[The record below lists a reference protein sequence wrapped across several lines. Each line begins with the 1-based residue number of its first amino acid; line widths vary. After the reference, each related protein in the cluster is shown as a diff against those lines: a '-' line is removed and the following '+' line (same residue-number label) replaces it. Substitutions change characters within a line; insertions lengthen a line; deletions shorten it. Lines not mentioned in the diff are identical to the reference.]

1 MPCITPLIIKEMTI
15 RFTIL
20 SVFIFYTAIV
30 LTACKEKDVPLKDA
44 SFELLTAEKTGLHF
58 ENQLQQSI
66 DFSIFDYMYF
76 FNGGGVAAADFNGD
90 GLIDLFFT
98 SNRGKN
104 KLFIN
109 KGNMQFEDV
118 SEKAGIEG
126 NGEWATGASVVD
138 INNDGRIDI
147 YVSVVG
153 DHHTLEGSNLLFVC
167 TEIKDGIPVF
177 QNQAIN
183 YDLDLVG
190 FGTQAVFFDVDK
202 DGDLDMFM
210 LNHSVHQN
218 GTFGRRFEFD
228 GQVSATAGDK
238 LFINED
244 GRFVEHT
251 LKAGIYSTAIGY
263 GLGVAISDVNNNG
276 LPDIYI
282 GNDFHE
288 NDYLYL
294 NQGDGTFKEL
304 LTEQMGQTSRYSM
317 GVDIADI
324 NNDGFHDIFS
334 LDMMPYDRFILKSSL
349 GEDSYDN
356 HMFKK
361 RFGYN
366 DQYSRNTLQLNNGDS
381 TFSEIARYAGV
392 FATDWS
398 WAALFFDFNNNGY
411 KDLFVSN
418 GIPRRMND
426 IDYINFLEENEDKKM
441 RTSTG
446 LMDEEDLNVV
456 EQMPRIKIPN
466 MFFSNQGNLSFGNI
480 EKSIRNNLNSYSNGA
495 IFVDLDNDGDLDIV
509 VNNIEDKPFIYKNL
523 SVENQKSQDALI
535 LSLKGSP
542 ENIHAI
548 GTRVL
553 VYKREEV
560 ISQEFYPVRG
570 FQSSALAP
578 LHIGVGNAEDV
589 QEIIII
595 WPDGTRSSIDN
606 PVYNKVTTLAWEP
619 GLPDFDYSL
628 LKKDNET
635 AFYVE
640 NISHLLHSNM
650 VHQENNFPEFNREP
664 LIPFLTSTEGP
675 AIAVADINGDGLDD
689 VFVGRAKM
697 YPSSVFLQTKKGG
710 FEELHLPILKNDS
723 TFEDVHAVWH
733 DMDMDGHPDLIV
745 TSGGNEYWGTSE
757 YLLQRIYF
765 NDGKGNLTEKIYLPD
780 AHLTA
785 SVLAVGDYDGDGL
798 PDIFAGGRAVS
809 RYYGHDPTSYL
820 FKNLGNRKFENVTS
834 HSFSELS
841 NVGMVRDAL
850 WHDFDGDGKPD
861 LIVASEWETIKIF
874 YNKGKTFSPVEISS
888 HKGWWNTL
896 FLADLNEDG
905 KTDIIAGNQG
915 LNSRMPAS
923 VSQPIRMYVND
934 FDNNGQPEQIITY
947 YLQGEETLLANHES
961 LLKQIPE
968 LKKRFLFAKD
978 FAKANLVDLFGQ
990 TSILN
995 SRMYE
1000 ANTMASMV
1008 FIQSEQGAFSADELP
1023 GRLQLSTLD
1032 AIQQLENQPLFI
1044 SGGNTYGNHMEIGKN
1059 DADFGNFFV
1068 YNEKGKIDV
1077 VRPDGLKIA
1086 GQVRSLQNIKIGA
1099 EHCLLIGI
1107 NNEPLQLIKFSMREK
1122 GNLQA
1127 EKNR

>member
-1 MPCITPLIIKEMTI
+1 MKIH
-15 RFTIL
+15 FTL
-20 SVFIFYTAIV
+20 FPALLLLFSAV
-30 LTACKEKDVPLKDA
+30 LPACKEKQVSVKDA
-44 SFELLTAEKTGLHF
+44 AFELLTAEKTGLHF

-66 DFSIFDYMYF
+66 EFSIFDYMYF
-76 FNGGGVAAADFNGD
+76 FNGGGVAAADFNQD

-104 KLFIN
+104 KLFLN
-109 KGNMQFEDV
+109 KGNLQFEDV

-138 INNDGRIDI
+138 INNDGMIDI

-177 QNQAIN
+177 QNKAID

-190 FGTQAVFFDVDK
+190 FGTQAVFFDIDK

-228 GQVSATAGDK
+228 GKVSATAGDK
-238 LFINED
+238 LFINEN
-244 GRFVEHT
+244 GRFTEQT

-263 GLGVAISDVNNNG
+263 GLGVAVSDINNNG

-294 NQGDGTFKEL
+294 NQGDGTFVEL
-304 LTEQMGQTSRYSM
+304 LTEQMGQTSRYTM

-334 LDMMPYDRFILKSSL
+334 LDMMPYDRYILKSSL

-356 HMFKK
+356 HSFKK

-456 EQMPRIKIPN
+456 EKMPRIKIPN
-466 MFFSNQGNLSFGNI
+466 MFFSNQGNLTFGNI
-480 EKSIRNNLNSYSNGA
+480 GKSIRNNLNSYSNGA
-495 IFVDLDNDGDLDIV
+495 IYVDLDNDGDLDIV

-523 SVENQKSQDALI
+523 SVENQRSHDALI

-548 GTRVL
+548 GTRIL
-553 VYKREEV
+553 INKKDEV

-578 LHIGVGNAEDV
+578 FHIGVGQAKDV
-589 QEIIII
+589 QKIIII
-595 WPDGTRSSIDN
+595 WPDGTSFTLEN
-606 PVYNKVTTLAWEP
+606 PVFNKIVELAWKP
-619 GLPDFDYSL
+619 GLPDFDYSI
-628 LKKDNET
+628 LKKKSQGE
-635 AFYVE
+635 FYVE
-640 NISHLLHSNM
+640 DLSHFLHSNM
-650 VHQENNFPEFNREP
+650 AHSENNFPEFNREP
-664 LIPFLTSTEGP
+664 LIPFLTSSEGP

-697 YPSSVFLQTKKGG
+697 YPSSVFIQTKEGT
-710 FEELHLPILKNDS
+710 FEELNVPLLANDS
-723 TFEDVHAVWH
+723 TFEDVHAVWQ
-733 DMDMDGHPDLIV
+733 DVDMDGYPDLIV
-745 TSGGNEYWGTSE
+745 ASGGNEYWGTSE

-765 NDGKGNLTEKIYLPD
+765 NDGKGNLTEKLYLPD

-785 SVLAVGDYDGDGL
+785 SVVAVDDYDGDGL
-798 PDIFAGGRAVS
+798 PDIFIGGRAVP
-809 RYYGHDPTSYL
+809 RYYGQEPLSYL

-834 HSFSELS
+834 TSYQELHTA
-841 NVGMVRDAL
+841 GMVKDAH
-850 WHDFDGDGKPD
+850 WHDFDGDGRPD
-861 LIVASEWETIKIF
+861 LIIASEWETIKIF
-874 YNKGKTFSPVEISS
+874 YNKDGYFSPVQITT

-896 FLADLNEDG
+896 LLADINQDG

-915 LNSRMPAS
+915 LNSRMTAS
-923 VSQPIRMYVND
+923 DKEPIRMYVND
-934 FDNNGQPEQIITY
+934 FDKNGQPEQIITY
-947 YLQGEETLLANHES
+947 YLQGEETLLANHEA
-961 LLKQIPE
+961 LRKQIPE

-978 FAKANLVDLFGQ
+978 FAKASLTDLFGKPAIQ
-990 TSILN
+990 N
-995 SRMYE
+995 SLIYE
-1000 ANTMASMV
+1000 ANTMASML
-1008 FIQSEQGAFSADELP
+1008 FLQTEPGNFEATELT
-1023 GRLQLSTLD
+1023 GTLQFSTLD
-1032 AIQQLENQPLFI
+1032 AIEKVEGYPWYI

-1068 YNEKGKIDV
+1068 YNENGKIDV
-1077 VRPDGLKIA
+1077 IRPEGLKLE
-1086 GQVRSLQNIKIGA
+1086 GQVRSIKNIKIG
-1099 EHCLLIGI
+1099 EDHYLLLGI
-1107 NNEPLQLIKFSMREK
+1107 NNESLKLIKISMVNK
-1122 GNLQA
+1122 GNIYA

>member
-1 MPCITPLIIKEMTI
+1 MKIH
-15 RFTIL
+15 FTIFPAL
-20 SVFIFYTAIV
+20 MLFYCAVLPGCKDNKVAI
-30 LTACKEKDVPLKDA
+30 KDA
-44 SFELLTAEKTGLHF
+44 TFELIQAEKTGLHF

-76 FNGGGVAAADFNGD
+76 FNGGGVAAADFNQD

-104 KLFIN
+104 KLFLN
-109 KGNMQFEDV
+109 KGNLQFEDV

-138 INNDGRIDI
+138 INNDGLIDI

-153 DHHTLEGSNLLFVC
+153 NHHTLEGSNLMFVC
-167 TEIKDGIPVF
+167 AEIKDGIPVF
-177 QNQAIN
+177 KNQAID

-190 FGTQAVFFDVDK
+190 FGTQAVFFDFDK

-218 GTFGRRFEFD
+218 GTFGRRLEFD
-228 GQVSATAGDK
+228 GKVSATAGDK
-238 LFINED
+238 LFINEN
-244 GRFVEHT
+244 GRFIEHT
-251 LKAGIYSTAIGY
+251 INSGIYSTAIGY
-263 GLGVAISDVNNNG
+263 GLGVAVSDINNNG

-288 NDYLYL
+288 NDYLYI
-294 NQGDGTFKEL
+294 NQGDGSFKEL
-304 LTEQMGQTSRYSM
+304 LTEQMGQTSRYTM

-334 LDMMPYDRFILKSSL
+334 LDMMPYDRYILKSSL

-418 GIPRRMND
+418 GIPRRMNN

-446 LMDEEDLNVV
+446 LMDEDDLNVV

-466 MFFSNQGNLSFGNI
+466 MFFSNQGNLAFENI
-480 EKSIRNNLNSYSNGA
+480 GKSIRNNLNSYSNGA
-495 IFVDLDNDGDLDIV
+495 IYVDLDNDGDLDVV

-523 SVENQKSQDALI
+523 SVENQRSQDALI

-542 ENIHAI
+542 KNICAI

-553 VYKREEV
+553 IYKNNEV
-560 ISQEFYPVRG
+560 ISHEYYPVRG
-570 FQSSALAP
+570 FQSSALSP
-578 LHIGVGNAEDV
+578 LHVGVGKAETV

-595 WPDGTRSSIDN
+595 WPDGTSLSLDN
-606 PVYNKVTTLAWEP
+606 PAFNEIVELQWKP
-619 GLPDFDYSL
+619 GLPEFDYNR
-628 LKKDNET
+628 LKKKSQGD
-635 AFYVE
+635 FYVE
-640 NISHLLHSNM
+640 DLSHVLHDNM
-650 VHQENNFPEFNREP
+650 VHMENNFPEFNREP

-675 AIAVADINGDGLDD
+675 AIAIADINGDGLDD
-689 VFVGRAKM
+689 VFLGRAKM
-697 YPSSVFLQTKKGG
+697 YPSSVFIQTQEGG
-710 FEELHLPILKNDS
+710 FEELNLPLLKSDS
-723 TFEDVHAVWH
+723 TFEDVHATWKDV
-733 DMDMDGHPDLIV
+733 DMDGYPDLIV
-745 TSGGNEYWGTSE
+745 ASGGNEYWGTSE

-765 NDGKGNLTEKIYLPD
+765 NDGNGNLTEKLYLPD

-785 SVLAVGDYDGDGL
+785 SVVAVEDYDGDGL
-798 PDIFAGGRAVS
+798 PDIFIGGRAIP
-809 RYYGHDPTSYL
+809 RFYGQEPASYL
-820 FKNLGNRKFENVTS
+820 FKNLGNRKFENVSMQT
-834 HSFSELS
+834 FSELS
-841 NVGMVRDAL
+841 NVGMVRDAR

-861 LIVASEWETIKIF
+861 LIIASEWETIKIY
-874 YNKGKTFSPVEISS
+874 YNKGNSFSPVEIST

-896 FLADLNEDG
+896 FLADLNHNG

-923 VSQPIRMYVND
+923 DIEPIRMYVND

-947 YLQGEETLLANHES
+947 YLQGEETLLANHEA

-978 FAKANLVDLFGQ
+978 FAGAGLRDLLGQ
-990 TSILN
+990 TAIQN
-995 SRMYE
+995 SRVYE

-1008 FIQSEQGAFSADELP
+1008 FIQKEQGSFEADELP
-1023 GRLQLSTLD
+1023 GKLQLSTLN
-1032 AIQQLENQPLFI
+1032 AIENVQDHPLFI

-1068 YNEKGKIDV
+1068 YHDKGKMDIF
-1077 VRPDGLKIA
+1077 RPNGLKIK
-1086 GQVRSLQNIKIGA
+1086 GQIRNIKNIKIG
-1099 EHCLLIGI
+1099 EDHYLLFGI
-1107 NNEPLQLIKFSMREK
+1107 NNEPLQLINISTFNN
-1122 GNLQA
+1122 GNLQT
-1127 EKNR
+1127 ETNW